1 MTRSISLPA
10 CPRLGRVLGWL
21 GASAAM
27 AAAVVSGLALAPSPT
42 GPASG
47 AVFVVVPHPDD
58 EFQVWSLIEQYT
70 VFVVLTHGEQTEYC
84 EPSEYETSAQP
95 GLERPA
101 EPLPAGRWSP
111 ECSEARQNSLLRYL
125 GDMSA
130 SDARIPGDFAPPVR
144 TAPLPLTAGAV
155 CRADGADECTSAD
168 STAEVWIDR
177 RDRGA
182 VVFFDLGDGDLT
194 EDEAVWGIHTALD
207 QRAALG
213 LDTTLP
219 VTALLGAYAEDGGGG
234 TDTGCFPYAHP
245 DHLALHRALWDVD
258 FHAGLQ
264 AAATCADD
272 PRRSIAATVGDAA
285 VDAAFRIGER
295 GERLGA
301 HVKNYGWLWP
311 DYYPVARDGEA
322 QLFTQHQY
330 FWVRFDE

>member
-1 MTRSISLPA
+1 M
-10 CPRLGRVLGWL
+10 LGRLLGWL
-21 GASAAM
+21 GATAAM
-27 AAAVVSGLALAPSPT
+27 TAAVVSGLALAPSPT
-42 GPASG
+42 GPPRS
-47 AVFVVVPHPDD
+47 AVYVVVPHPDD

-95 GLERPA
+95 DLEHPA
-101 EPLPAGRWSP
+101 DPLPTGRWSP
-111 ECSEARQNSLLRYL
+111 ACSEARQNSLLRYL

-130 SDARIPGDFAPPVR
+130 TDARIPGDFAPPVR
-144 TAPLPLTAGAV
+144 TAPLPLTDGPV
-155 CRADGADECTSAD
+155 CRSDGADECTSAD
-168 STAEVWIDR
+168 STAEVFVDR
-177 RDRGA
+177 RNRGA

-194 EDEAVWGIHTALD
+194 EDEAVWGIRTALD

-213 LDTTLP
+213 LDTSLP
-219 VTALLGAYAEDGGGG
+219 VSAVLGAYADDDGGTGG
-234 TDTGCFPYAHP
+234 SSGQRCFPYAHP
-245 DHLALHRALWDVD
+245 DHLALHRALWNVD

-272 PRRSIAATVGDAA
+272 PHRSIAATVSDAA
-285 VDAAFRIGER
+285 VDAAFRIGEG

-311 DYYPVARDGEA
+311 DYYHVAREGELD
-322 QLFTQHQY
+322 LFTQQQY